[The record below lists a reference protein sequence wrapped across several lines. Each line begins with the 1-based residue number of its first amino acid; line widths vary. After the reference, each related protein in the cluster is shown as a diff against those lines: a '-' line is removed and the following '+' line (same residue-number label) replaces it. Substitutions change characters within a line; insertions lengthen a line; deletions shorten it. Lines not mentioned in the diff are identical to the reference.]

1 MEKQLN
7 HLLANFVVEYHKL
20 QNYHWYIKGKDFFN
34 VHAKL
39 EDYYNHLNEAIDD
52 IAEKILMRGGKPIAS
67 MQEFLDYSH
76 IQEAKAKAINS
87 QDIYQSALLDFE
99 LLLKQVIDIKKSADE
114 ENDYL
119 ISASMDQYIED
130 FSQSIWMLKQ
140 VL

>member
-39 EDYYNHLNEAIDD
+39 EEYYNHLNEAIDD
-52 IAEKILMRGGKPIAS
+52 IAEKILMKGGQPIAS

-76 IQEAKAKAINS
+76 IQEAKAKSINS
-87 QDIYQSALLDFE
+87 QDIYQFVLLDFE
-99 LLLKQVIDIKKSADE
+99 QLLKQVIDIKKSADE

-119 ISASMDQYIED
+119 ISASMDQYIEH

>member
-39 EDYYNHLNEAIDD
+39 EEYYNHLNEAIDD
-52 IAEKILMRGGKPIAS
+52 IAEKILMKGGQPIAS

-76 IQEAKAKAINS
+76 IQEAKAKSINS
-87 QDIYQSALLDFE
+87 QDIYQFVLLDFE
-99 LLLKQVIDIKKSADE
+99 QLLKQIIDIKKSADE

-119 ISASMDQYIED
+119 ISASMDQYIEH

>member
-87 QDIYQSALLDFE
+87 QDIYQSVLLDFE